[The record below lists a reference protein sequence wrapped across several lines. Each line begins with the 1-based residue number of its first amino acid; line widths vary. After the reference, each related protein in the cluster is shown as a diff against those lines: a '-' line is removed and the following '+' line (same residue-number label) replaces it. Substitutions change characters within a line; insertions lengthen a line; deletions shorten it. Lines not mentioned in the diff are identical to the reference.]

1 MRGLVYLKKDT
12 NNKPMKKLIVALIA
26 LSLVSSCSR
35 TLEDYDGFYSGD
47 FIFWYST
54 NPNELENINSTISI
68 NKEIDGYHYYDDYLG
83 NGQLF
88 LSNGRLEFDTIAL
101 DADGDTSYISLN
113 VQVKRNKVES
123 NYFVIT
129 PNGTTYNGEGL
140 FLKQ

>member
-1 MRGLVYLKKDT
+1 
-12 NNKPMKKLIVALIA
+12 MKKLMIA
-26 LSLVSSCSR
+26 LSAMLIVTSCNR
-35 TLEDYDGFYSGD
+35 TPEDYDGLYSGNY
-47 FIFWYST
+47 IFWYST
-54 NPNELENINSTISI
+54 DPDELEIINSTISI

-88 LSNGRLEFDTIAL
+88 LSNGRLEYDTIAL

>member
-1 MRGLVYLKKDT
+1 
-12 NNKPMKKLIVALIA
+12 MKKLMIA
-26 LSLVSSCSR
+26 LSAMLFVTSCNR
-35 TLEDYDGFYSGD
+35 TLEGYDGFYSGD
-47 FIFWYST
+47 FTFWYST
-54 NPNELENINSTISI
+54 NPSDLEHISSTISI

-88 LSNGRLEFDTIAL
+88 LSNGQLEFDTISL
-101 DADGDTSYISLN
+101 DAGGDTSYISLN

-129 PNGTTYNGEGL
+129 PNGTTYTGEGL

>member
-1 MRGLVYLKKDT
+1 
-12 NNKPMKKLIVALIA
+12 MKKLIIA
-26 LSLVSSCSR
+26 LSAMLIVTSCNR
-35 TLEDYDGFYSGD
+35 TLEGYDGLYSGD
-47 FIFWYST
+47 FTFWYST
-54 NPNELENINSTISI
+54 NPSDLEHISSTISI

-88 LSNGRLEFDTIAL
+88 LSNGQLEFDTISL

-123 NYFVIT
+123 NYFVVI
-129 PNGTTYNGEGL
+129 PNGTTYTGEGL

>member
-1 MRGLVYLKKDT
+1 
-12 NNKPMKKLIVALIA
+12 MKKLMTA
-26 LSLVSSCSR
+26 LSAMLIVTSCNR
-35 TLEDYDGFYSGD
+35 TLEDYDGLYSGNH
-47 FIFWYST
+47 IFWIST
-54 NPNELENINSTISI
+54 NPNDLENMNSTISI

-101 DADGDTSYISLN
+101 DAGGDTSYISLN

-123 NYFVIT
+123 NYLVIM

>member
-1 MRGLVYLKKDT
+1 
-12 NNKPMKKLIVALIA
+12 MKNLMIA
-26 LSLVSSCSR
+26 LSAMLFVTSCSK
-35 TLEDYDGFYSGD
+35 TLKGYDGLYSGD
-47 FIFWYST
+47 FTFWYST
-54 NPNELENINSTISI
+54 NPSDLEYINSTISI

-88 LSNGRLEFDTIAL
+88 LSNGQLEFDTISL
-101 DADGDTSYISLN
+101 DAGGDTSYISLN

>member
-1 MRGLVYLKKDT
+1 
-12 NNKPMKKLIVALIA
+12 MKKLMIA
-26 LSLVSSCSR
+26 LSAMLIVTSCNR
-35 TLEDYDGFYSGD
+35 TLEGYDGLYSGD
-47 FIFWYST
+47 FTFWYST
-54 NPNELENINSTISI
+54 NPSDLEHISSTISI

-88 LSNGRLEFDTIAL
+88 LSNGQLEFDTISL
-101 DADGDTSYISLN
+101 DAGGDTSYISLN

-129 PNGTTYNGEGL
+129 PNGTTYTGEGL

>member
-1 MRGLVYLKKDT
+1 
-12 NNKPMKKLIVALIA
+12 MKKLMTA
-26 LSLVSSCSR
+26 LSAMLIVTSCNR
-35 TLEDYDGFYSGD
+35 TLEDYDGLYSGNH
-47 FIFWYST
+47 IFWIST
-54 NPNELENINSTISI
+54 NPNDLENMNSTISI

-88 LSNGRLEFDTIAL
+88 LSNGRLEYDTIAL

-123 NYFVIT
+123 NYLVIM

>member
-1 MRGLVYLKKDT
+1 
-12 NNKPMKKLIVALIA
+12 MKKLMIA
-26 LSLVSSCSR
+26 LSAMLIVTSCNR
-35 TLEDYDGFYSGD
+35 TLEGYDGLYSGD
-47 FIFWYST
+47 FTFWYST
-54 NPNELENINSTISI
+54 NPSDLEHISSTISI

-88 LSNGRLEFDTIAL
+88 LSNGQLEFDTISL

-123 NYFVIT
+123 NYFVVI
-129 PNGTTYNGEGL
+129 PNGTTYTGEGL

>member
-1 MRGLVYLKKDT
+1 
-12 NNKPMKKLIVALIA
+12 MKKLMIA
-26 LSLVSSCSR
+26 LSAMLIVTSCNR
-35 TLEDYDGFYSGD
+35 TLEDYDGLYSGNH
-47 FIFWYST
+47 IFWIST
-54 NPNELENINSTISI
+54 NPNDLENMNSTISI

-88 LSNGRLEFDTIAL
+88 LSNGQLEFDTISL
-101 DADGDTSYISLN
+101 DAGGDTSYISLN

-129 PNGTTYNGEGL
+129 PNGTIYTGEGL

>member
-1 MRGLVYLKKDT
+1 
-12 NNKPMKKLIVALIA
+12 MKKLMTA
-26 LSLVSSCSR
+26 LSAMIFVTSCNR
-35 TLEDYDGFYSGD
+35 TLEDYDGLYSGNH
-47 FIFWYST
+47 IFWSST
-54 NPNELENINSTISI
+54 NPNDLENMNSTISI

-101 DADGDTSYISLN
+101 DAGGDTSYISLN

-123 NYFVIT
+123 NYLVIM